1 MKLRLITSMKVKPE
15 IKTISVDAEPINLN
29 VNKREFDIEAFDI
42 EAFEAWMQ
50 KNKSVFVL
58 HPSMRLYLTL
68 KPKNYEI

>member
-29 VNKREFDIEAFDI
+29 VNKREFDIEAF
-42 EAFEAWMQ
+42 EAWMQ

-58 HPSMRLYLTL
+58 HPSIRLRLTL
-68 KPKNYEI
+68 KHKNNEN

>member
-29 VNKREFDIEAFDI
+29 VNKREFDT

-50 KNKSVFVL
+50 KTKSVFVL
-58 HPSMRLYLTL
+58 HPSMRLRLTL
-68 KPKNYEI
+68 KHKNYEI

>member
-29 VNKREFDIEAFDI
+29 VNKREFDIEAF
-42 EAFEAWMQ
+42 EAWMQ

-58 HPSMRLYLTL
+58 HPSMRLHLTL
-68 KPKNYEI
+68 KHKNYEN

>member
-29 VNKREFDIEAFDI
+29 VNKREFDIEAF
-42 EAFEAWMQ
+42 EAWMQ
-50 KNKSVFVL
+50 KTKSVFVL

-68 KPKNYEI
+68 KHKNYEI